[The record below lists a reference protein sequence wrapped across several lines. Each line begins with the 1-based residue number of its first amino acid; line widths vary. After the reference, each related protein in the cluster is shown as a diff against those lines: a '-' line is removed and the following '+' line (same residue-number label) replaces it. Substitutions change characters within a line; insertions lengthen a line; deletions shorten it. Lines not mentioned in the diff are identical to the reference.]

1 MKRDKSIDILKGL
14 AICLVV
20 LGHVISSVYDSQ
32 NYNQN
37 LIFKICYSFHM
48 PLFIFIGGWLDGL
61 KGIKNLDIH
70 WLKKKTLRLLVPYI
84 IWTCFKWIIT
94 NPETGIIDSIF
105 VKPLYWYLI
114 NAYFCTLVVFIAGRF
129 KKFYFATGFVYALIT
144 VTYMLTGDN
153 NLVIKNM
160 VMFFPFYLLGFYIVI
175 NKEQLKKRN
184 MFKYLLNGSV
194 FLYPLSMIFYSYK
207 QYDVYVSYIK
217 NFLHIQTGS
226 KIIKAVLLFY
236 NHYIVALLGICF
248 VWVLVSCIV
257 KYELFKIFQKVM
269 SFLGLY
275 TMQIYLLHDLF
286 FVNYFSSRSLNSII
300 SFVFSIGIVLVISV
314 LVAKC
319 KKINKIL
326 FGC

>member
-20 LGHVISSVYDSQ
+20 LGHVISSVYDSR

-61 KGIKNLDIH
+61 KGINNLDIN
-70 WLKKKTLRLLVPYI
+70 WLKKKTFRLLVPYI

-94 NPETGIIDSIF
+94 SPKTGIVDSLF

-114 NAYFCTLVVFIAGRF
+114 NAYVCVLVIFIASRF
-129 KKFYFATGFVYALIT
+129 KNFYFVTAFVYISIAII
-144 VTYMLTGDN
+144 YILTGGN
-153 NLVIKNM
+153 NLVNKNL
-160 VMFFPFYLLGFYIVI
+160 VMFFPFYILGFYIVG
-175 NKEQLKKRN
+175 NKEQLAKRN
-184 MFKYLLNGSV
+184 IFKYLLNGSV
-194 FLYPLSMIFYSYK
+194 VLYPLSMIFYSYK
-207 QYDVYVSYIK
+207 QYDVYVAYIK
-217 NFLHIQTGS
+217 KFLHIQTGS
-226 KIIKAVLLFY
+226 KIIKAALLFY
-236 NHYIVALLGICF
+236 NHYIVALLGIGF
-248 VWVLVSCIV
+248 IWVLVSCIV
-257 KYELFKIFQKVM
+257 KYERFKIFQKVM

-286 FVNYFSSRSLNSII
+286 FVNCFSSRLLNSII

-319 KKINKIL
+319 KKLNKIL